1 MKIYHNINIPLSAAT
16 TAAQRL
22 PDCKFNNWSLGLV
35 MPLSHGVIEGKSL
48 KLSSPKIL
56 QL

>member
-1 MKIYHNINIPLSAAT
+1 MKIYHNINIPLSAAM

-22 PDCKFNNWSLGLV
+22 LDCKFNNWSLGLV